1 MQIPTKTIPTESKL
15 PRVRDMVE
23 EYYQNEMQKHSLM
36 ELGDEDSVHTF
47 NQIEL
52 RQDALVKLMLKKTNN
67 IKHVLTLLNT
77 KRDLVQTE
85 ISSIDSYLKELKQK
99 QKFVEDSVVKVKDLV
114 KNMVETAGEPTDNGN
129 LQIKTDIGTF
139 TVYETD
145 GPIDL
150 KANDPYN
157 FPEEMTRTNISIDKL
172 AIRKHLKDNNETEL
186 VNSNGDVVATIDKV
200 KRLRIS

>member
-15 PRVRDMVE
+15 PKVRDMVE

-36 ELGDEDSVHTF
+36 QLGDEDSVHTF

-114 KNMVETAGEPTDNGN
+114 KNMVETAGEPTENGN

-139 TVYETD
+139 TVYEAD
-145 GPIDL
+145 GPVDL
-150 KANDPYN
+150 KAKDPYN
-157 FPEEMTRTNISIDKL
+157 FPKEMTRTNITIDKL
-172 AIRKHLKDNNETEL
+172 ALRKHFKDNNETEL
-186 VNSNGDVVATIDKV
+186 VNSNGEVVATIDKV